1 MNGVRFLPSL
11 RRDASGVAMLEFG
24 LSLPLFLGFLLAGI
38 EMGNYVMA
46 NNRTQRL
53 AAMTADLVAQSGAGS
68 IGATEGQIYDLFS
81 AIDLT
86 AQPFDLRDH
95 GRVVITAVKGTDQN
109 NDRIIENRIMWQR
122 FDGSYVAAHPVLGCH
137 QTAPLATLPGNRQLS
152 LDELMFHV
160 QVTYEYQPIFSKM
173 PFEMFDVPS
182 EFTRYAMFRARSNQF
197 QSPTPQTGYPA
208 KSKCSS
214 TDGL

>member
-1 MNGVRFLPSL
+1 MRGIGFLARL
-11 RRDASGVAMLEFG
+11 RRNTSGVAMLEFG
-24 LSLPLFLGFLLAGI
+24 LTLPLFLGFLLAGI

-68 IGATEGQIYDLFS
+68 IGATESQIYDLFS

-86 AQPFDLRDH
+86 AQPFDLRRH

-109 NDRIIENRIMWQR
+109 SDRIIENRIMWQR
-122 FDGSYVAAHPVLGCH
+122 FDGDYVAAHPVLGCH
-137 QTAPLATLPGNRQLS
+137 QTMPLATLPGNRQLS

-160 QVTYEYQPIFSKM
+160 QVTYQYQPVFSQV
-173 PFEMFDVPS
+173 PFEMFDVPGD
-182 EFTRYAMFRARSNQF
+182 FTRYAMFRARSNQF
-197 QSPTPQTGYPA
+197 QSPTPESGYPA
-208 KSKCSS
+208 KSKCNSIN
-214 TDGL
+214 GL